1 MANVCT
7 LLLDDIAIAYH
18 PYDVPNFIS
27 ALFQESDHT
36 EITDGKTGY
45 TRIGYRAE
53 RETVLK
59 RLDLMGCTE
68 SVAYGRFNDW
78 QNVMYRKY
86 DERLRFGKSVD
97 KSTRDFLLKFDW
109 EKWKESVA
117 RNLGRDKNSEDCENI
132 GDRQMRR
139 YGSDWLW
146 FDGFQ
151 SLISLRAIIQGA
163 THIQTITL
171 DVNEL
176 LVRRKKNF
184 NFCPE
189 HKRIISEQ
197 GQPTGP
203 AIILVGGESDIAIL
217 KAFFQRF
224 FPDLEGFVKI
234 FDHSEFSMEN
244 GAENLLKILKA
255 FASTRV
261 PTQIVAVFDNDTAGL
276 TAYQR
281 SKSIDLPANITC
293 IHLPDIELGRSYP
306 TTGPLG
312 RQNADINGKACSIE
326 LYLGRRALT
335 SDSALRTV
343 QWTSYDKNTETY
355 QGEIEEKEAIREA
368 FLLEMRLRNDLK
380 EADYEEMMLV
390 WHKIFKACKKSAG
403 KAQKNSMVRPFD
415 IQIYTDYLYL
425 YPEIQT
431 LI

>member
-36 EITDGKTGY
+36 EITVGKTGY
-45 TRIGYRAE
+45 THIGYRAE
-53 RETVLK
+53 RQTVLK

-68 SVAYGRFNDW
+68 TLARSRYYYW
-78 QNVMYRKY
+78 KNVMFRKY
-86 DERLRFGKSVD
+86 DDRLRFRKSVD
-97 KSTRDFLLKFDW
+97 KSTRDFLLNFDW
-109 EKWKESVA
+109 EKWKEGVA
-117 RNLGRDKNSEDCENI
+117 RNLGRKKDSEDCDNI
-132 GDRQMRR
+132 GDRQMRG
-139 YGSDWLW
+139 YDSDWLW

-189 HKRIISEQ
+189 YKRIISEQ

-203 AIILVGGESDIAIL
+203 AIVLADGESDVAIL

-224 FPDLEGFVKI
+224 FSDFEGFVKF
-234 FDHSEFSMEN
+234 FDLSEFGMES
-244 GAENLLKILKA
+244 GAENVLKLLKA
-255 FASTRV
+255 FATARV

-276 TAYQR
+276 TAYQK

-293 IHLPDIELGRSYP
+293 IRLPDIELGSSYP

-335 SDSALRTV
+335 SNGALRPV
-343 QWTSYDKNTETY
+343 QWTNYDKNTETY

-368 FLLEMRLRNDLK
+368 FLLEMRLRTDLK
-380 EADYEEMMLV
+380 KVDYEEMMLV
-390 WHKIFKACKKSAG
+390 WHKIFKACKKNAE
-403 KAQKNSMVRPFD
+403 KAQKNAMARPFG
-415 IQIYTDYLYL
+415 IQIYTDYQYL
-425 YPEIQT
+425 YPEIQP